1 MIRVLLVD
9 DEPLA
14 LDRLKAATRSI
25 EGIASVATAR
35 DGTEALEAIAANAF
49 DLLVLDIQMPGCT
62 GMEVAQ
68 SLAKS
73 ENPPDIV
80 FVTAFDRFAT
90 QAFEVEAVDYLLKP
104 VSFDRLRLA
113 IERVKRRRAQR
124 DAQGRAD
131 ELDLVVRALREEAQA
146 GSALVAA
153 EGPAYENGLWIPG
166 RGGATRVPVDTIDW
180 IEAARDYVLINTPT
194 KSHILRATM
203 VELAQVLD
211 PRHFLRIH
219 RSYIVKRS
227 AVTSIERPGKGAL
240 RLILSDGAN
249 LQVGPSYQGAVIAAL
264 SIESV
269 TRSTSADAA

>member
-25 EGIASVATAR
+25 EGIASVATAQ
-35 DGTEALEAIAANAF
+35 DGPEALEAIATNTF

-62 GMEVAQ
+62 GMEVARRVAT
-68 SLAKS
+68 SA
-73 ENPPDIV
+73 NPPDIV

-113 IERVKRRRAQR
+113 MERVKRRRALR

-131 ELDLVVRALREEAQA
+131 ELDLVVKALREEAHA
-146 GSALVAA
+146 DIALARS
-153 EGPAYENGLWIPG
+153 EGPAYEDGLWVPR
-166 RGGATRVPVDTIDW
+166 RGGAVRVPVDTIVW
-180 IEAARDYVLINTPT
+180 IEAARDYILLNTPT

-203 VELAQVLD
+203 TEIAQLLD
-211 PRHFLRIH
+211 PAKFVRIH

-227 AVTSIERPGKGAL
+227 AVASIERPGKGAL

-249 LQVGPSYQGAVIAAL
+249 LQVGPSYQSTVIATL
-264 SIESV
+264 GIESV
-269 TRSTSADAA
+269 TRGAPA